1 MTPASWWPRPPPL
14 RLLGA
19 GLAAPWALGVLV
31 VVGHVASGVSGP
43 CTLAALL
50 MAAVAALLAALCHS
64 EVFVKRHASLYEA
77 ARQVLGVRTALAIGW
92 AVAAWRVAALAACA
106 RSLGA
111 TIDYISGGHFRAL
124 TKHAMLRV
132 FPMLHR
138 IEPDPL
144 AAGAACLT
152 TLLFV
157 LGLERSRILR
167 LLLNASVALA
177 VLFFLVI
184 GTTHCEPETWGS
196 HVFLPAG
203 ARGLFTGAAMCSVGF
218 LGVNSVRAEAAR
230 AWARGD
236 RGPSLTVQLIMCVA
250 CIFVCLATF
259 LAVTVVLTMMV
270 HFRSLGPESP
280 ALVQAFEVR
289 DVDWARLVMSV
300 LGISGLSFALVEL
313 AHPLHSQV
321 RALAADGLLPRHLA
335 RDLPITGTPAA
346 AIVTCGALTAAL
358 GLAAPLRLLLQLA
371 ALAALTINLT
381 LSTACLWI
389 RYRSLSTTDDQI
401 LGGIP
406 TLSGGL
412 TVRSFKAKLGSLPVV
427 VQMTG
432 QGHRWGGRNTDEAQP
447 LMTLSADDEVNTDA
461 VESESSEL
469 SGYETDSSA
478 STDIDAAVA
487 EFKERLQVATVTSC
501 GGSTAHVPLSIEP
514 DSTSSKRARLALL
527 AAFLTVVLVCSTF
540 LVGIEKHS
548 LGTLVFSGLAMVVTV
563 GLLLLVAR
571 QPRIRSTDGNFEVP
585 LGPWLPALSVLLHV
599 LLLVQL
605 LASAWLSFLA
615 IAFSGGLSIYVR
627 EWRIAK
633 RLGVVSRRRGE
644 RIHLQAA
651 PPHPTVPTLVPSQ
664 RRLAPHSQRRFTTV
678 DTIVISR

>member
-1 MTPASWWPRPPPL
+1 MTPVSWWPRPPPL

-31 VVGHVASGVSGP
+31 VGGHVASGVSGP
-43 CTLAALL
+43 CSVAALL
-50 MAAVAALLAALCHS
+50 IAATAALLAALCHS

-77 ARQVLGVRTALAIGW
+77 SRQVLGVRAALAVGW
-92 AVAAWRVAALAACA
+92 AAATWRVAALAACA

-124 TKHAMLRV
+124 TKHAMLRI
-132 FPMLHR
+132 FPLLHR

-177 VLFFLVI
+177 VLFFIVI
-184 GTTHCEPETWGS
+184 GATHCEPETWGT

-203 ARGLFTGAAMCSVGF
+203 ARGLFIGAAMCSVGF

-230 AWARGD
+230 TWARGD
-236 RGPSLTVQLIMCVA
+236 RGPSLATQLLACVA
-250 CIFVCLATF
+250 CIIACLASY

-270 HFRSLGPESP
+270 HFRSLSPESP
-280 ALVQAFEVR
+280 SLVQAFEVR

-346 AIVTCGALTAAL
+346 AIVTCGAVTAAL
-358 GLAAPLRLLLQLA
+358 GLAAPLRVLLHIA

-389 RYRSLSTTDDQI
+389 RYRSLHNPDQRI
-401 LGGIP
+401 LQGIP

-412 TVRSFKAKLGSLPVV
+412 TVRGFKAKLGSLPVV
-427 VQMTG
+427 VQLTG
-432 QGHRWGGRNTDEAQP
+432 HGHRWGGRTTDEAQP
-447 LMTLSADDEVNTDA
+447 LMTLSADD
-461 VESESSEL
+461 
-469 SGYETDSSA
+469 SSA

-487 EFKERLQVATVTSC
+487 QFKEQLQVATVT
-501 GGSTAHVPLSIEP
+501 VPETPVSIEP
-514 DSTSSKRARLALL
+514 DATSSKRARLALL
-527 AAFLTVVLVCSTF
+527 AAFVTTTFVCSTF
-540 LVGIEKHS
+540 LVGVEKHS
-548 LGTLVFSGLAMVVTV
+548 AGALVISGLA
-563 GLLLLVAR
+563 LVAVFGLMLVVAKL
-571 QPRIRSTDGNFEVP
+571 PRVRSTEGNFEVP
-585 LGPWLPALSVLLHV
+585 FGPWIPALSVVLHV

-605 LASAWLSFLA
+605 LAAAWLACLVLIVSGALA
-615 IAFSGGLSIYVR
+615 IYVR
-627 EWRIAK
+627 EWRIT
-633 RLGVVSRRRGE
+633 RRMGVASRRRGE
-644 RIHLQAA
+644 RIHMQAA
-651 PPHPTVPTLVPSQ
+651 PPPHSMVPTLVPSH